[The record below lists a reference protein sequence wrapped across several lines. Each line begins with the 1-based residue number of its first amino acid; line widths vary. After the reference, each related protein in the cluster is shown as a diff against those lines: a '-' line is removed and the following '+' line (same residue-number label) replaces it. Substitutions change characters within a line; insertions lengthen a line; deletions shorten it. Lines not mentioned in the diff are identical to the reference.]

1 MAVEHWVEHF
11 PRRVFLKRGVYYYVR
26 RVPKALQTRF
36 QRVRVVLCLHTRN
49 EREALNAANCIS
61 VQLDMA
67 WNQARLETMG
77 FGTMPLPIPTVQT
90 ATLPLPPQPTVK
102 LSDAYQIYLRLKG
115 RDKGK
120 VFYASTKR
128 NIGYAIECLG
138 DAEIVALGRLDA
150 AKFRDYLIGKGL
162 TSISIKRVISTVKA
176 AVNLAISEHGL
187 DCQNPFSRTFIPE
200 VGIKRIRPPIPVE
213 YIRAVQHECI
223 VIDDN
228 NRHLIALISDTG
240 MRLSE
245 VVGLIKTDI
254 HLNAPIPYIE
264 LKPHTWR
271 SLKTATSIRQIP
283 LVGASL
289 WAARRVVSEA
299 RGQFLFP
306 AYANREGCNANSA
319 SAGLNQWLRRRLPT
333 GCVIHSFRH
342 SMRDRLRAVECDP
355 TIIDEIGGWSRQTV
369 GNAYGSGYPLD
380 VKAKW
385 LSKVILYEC
394 STATV

>member
-1 MAVEHWVEHF
+1 MAYGVGIVRVEQWVEHF
-11 PRRVFLKRGVYYYVR
+11 PRRLFIKRGVYYYVR

-36 QRVRVVLCLHTRN
+36 QRQRVVLCLHTRN
-49 EREALNAANCIS
+49 EIEALNAANRIS

-67 WNQARLETMG
+67 WNAARLDAMG

-90 ATLPLPPQPTVK
+90 ATPPLQSQPMVR
-102 LSDAYQIYLRLKG
+102 LSDAYQIYVRLKG
-115 RDKGK
+115 RGK
-120 VFYASTKR
+120 SKLFFASTNR
-128 NIGYAIECLG
+128 NLGYAKECLG

-150 AKFRDYLIGKGL
+150 AKFRDYLIAKGL
-162 TSISIKRVISTVKA
+162 TTISIKRVISTVKA
-176 AVNLAISEHGL
+176 AVNLTISEHGL
-187 DCQNPFSRTFIPE
+187 DCQNPFSRTFIPD
-200 VGIKRIRPPIPVE
+200 VGEKKVRPPIPVE
-213 YIRAVQHECI
+213 HIRAVQSECMR
-223 VIDDN
+223 IDDN

-245 VVGLIKTDI
+245 AVGLIKTDI
-254 HLNAPIPYIE
+254 HLDEPIPYID
-264 LKPHTWR
+264 LKPHAWR
-271 SLKTATSIRQIP
+271 PLKTATSIRQIP

-289 WAARRVVSEA
+289 WAARRAVSEA
-299 RGQFLFP
+299 KGQFLFP

-355 TIIDEIGGWSRQTV
+355 TLIDEIGGWSRQSV
-369 GNAYGSGYPLD
+369 GNGYGSGYPLE

-385 LSKVILYEC
+385 LTSIVCL
-394 STATV
+394 